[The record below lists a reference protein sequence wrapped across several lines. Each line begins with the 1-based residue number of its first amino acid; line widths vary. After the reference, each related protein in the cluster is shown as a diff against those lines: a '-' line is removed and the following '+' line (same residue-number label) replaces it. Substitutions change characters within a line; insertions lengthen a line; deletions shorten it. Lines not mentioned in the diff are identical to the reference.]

1 MASSWN
7 SGCIGVDSSE
17 FLLCSNT
24 RPEMSVEPGEVQSGV
39 DVLVDGRS
47 VAKFSCGVDGSVQSV
62 RFSYVQL

>member
-1 MASSWN
+1 
-7 SGCIGVDSSE
+7 
-17 FLLCSNT
+17 
-24 RPEMSVEPGEVQSGV
+24 MSVEPGEVQSGV